1 MRASSC
7 FLRVLGRINWLVF
20 NLGRIVAPEFLTL
33 LFLPLLD
40 NDCRFVS
47 MVIVRFGVDIDTM
60 MKNNIYT
67 ILLNYKP
74 TKNANSCIP
83 IVSCLCTEGMNKI
96 DNL

>member
-20 NLGRIVAPEFLTL
+20 NLGRIVVVAFLTL

-47 MVIVRFGVDIDTM
+47 MVIVRFGFDIDTM
-60 MKNNIYT
+60 MKNNILYHT
-67 ILLNYKP
+67 SKL
-74 TKNANSCIP
+74 
-83 IVSCLCTEGMNKI
+83 
-96 DNL
+96 